1 MMSKTSHSS
10 FSLSAVSL
18 LASFSSKRTLT
29 FLACLLSLLIAGC
42 ASTKKDGFLSANTS
56 EAELY
61 KAAQKA
67 LRRNRYQEA
76 IADLQTMEKR
86 YPFGEYSK
94 SAQLSL
100 IYAHYGDEEPES
112 ARATANRFIRLH
124 PQHRN
129 VDYAYYMKGLIDF
142 PKAKTIFQ
150 RVFKV
155 DLSKRDISEARA
167 SFNEFST
174 LVKRFP
180 KSEYAPDALKRM
192 EFLRNLLA
200 RHEIHVANYY
210 FKRKAYLAAAN
221 RGRYVVENFQRTPA
235 IPDALATMAQGYHEM
250 KLHDLSDDS
259 VRTLRKNFP
268 DYPAF
273 KSDGSFDFGYYSSFT
288 RSWLSRLTFGV
299 IGHSG
304 AEGFNTEARYNKIT
318 EAPE

>member
-1 MMSKTSHSS
+1 MMFTS
-10 FSLSAVSL
+10 FFLSAKSTSVALRSL
-18 LASFSSKRTLT
+18 SSKRTFT
-29 FLACLLSLLIAGC
+29 ILACLTSLLIAGC
-42 ASTKKDGFLSANTS
+42 VSTKEDGFLSTNTS

-61 KAAQKA
+61 KSAQKS
-67 LRRNRYQEA
+67 LRRRRFQDA
-76 IADLQTMEKR
+76 IEDLQTMEKL

-100 IYAHYGDEEPES
+100 IYAHFGDEEPES
-112 ARATANRFIRLH
+112 ARAMANRFIRLH

-129 VDYAYYMKGLIDF
+129 VDYAYYMKGLMDF

-180 KSEYAPDALKRM
+180 KSEYTPDALKRM

-221 RGRYVVENFQRTPA
+221 RGRYVIENFQRTPA
-235 IPDALATMAQGYHEM
+235 IPDALAIMAQGYHEM

-259 VRTLRKNFP
+259 VRTLRQNFP
-268 DYPAF
+268 DYPALNA
-273 KSDGSFDFGYYSSFT
+273 DGSFDFGYYSSFT
-288 RSWLSRLTFGV
+288 RSWINRLTFGV
-299 IGHSG
+299 IGNSSSP
-304 AEGFNTEARYNKIT
+304 GFNTEAQYNKIT

>member
-1 MMSKTSHSS
+1 MFTS
-10 FSLSAVSL
+10 FFLSAKSTSVALRSL
-18 LASFSSKRTLT
+18 SSKRTFT
-29 FLACLLSLLIAGC
+29 ILACLTSLLIAGC
-42 ASTKKDGFLSANTS
+42 VSTKEDGFLSTNTS

-61 KAAQKA
+61 KSAQKS
-67 LRRNRYQEA
+67 LRRRRFQDA
-76 IADLQTMEKR
+76 IEDLQTMEKL

-100 IYAHYGDEEPES
+100 IYAHFGDEEPES
-112 ARATANRFIRLH
+112 ARAMANRFIRLH

-129 VDYAYYMKGLIDF
+129 VDYAYYMKGLMDF

-180 KSEYAPDALKRM
+180 KSEYTPDALKRM

-221 RGRYVVENFQRTPA
+221 RGRYVIENFQRTPA
-235 IPDALATMAQGYHEM
+235 IPDALAIMAQGYHEM

-259 VRTLRKNFP
+259 VRTLRQNFP
-268 DYPAF
+268 DYPALNA
-273 KSDGSFDFGYYSSFT
+273 DGSFDFGYYSSFT
-288 RSWLSRLTFGV
+288 RSWINRLTFGV
-299 IGHSG
+299 IGNSSSP
-304 AEGFNTEARYNKIT
+304 GFNTEAQYNKIT